1 VTRSTNK
8 LLPRLSL
15 FDRLLQGDSLETDRN
30 ADRAWRELRDSVRRD
45 LEILFTTRPR
55 YLSIA
60 PKLEELRSSIL
71 TFGMQDIQ
79 TQQLA
84 TSSQLEQFRFMLES
98 LIRKFEPRFRDVSI
112 ELLTT
117 TDTLDR
123 TLRFRI
129 HAILQTNA
137 TSEPVTYDT
146 AVEPVS
152 GRLMLVA
159 DSSWARPKSGDQ

>member
-1 VTRSTNK
+1 MTRSANK

-60 PKLEELRSSIL
+60 QTLEELRLSVL
-71 TFGMQDIQ
+71 TFGMQDVQ

-84 TSSQLEQFRFMLES
+84 NSSQLEQFRLMLEA
-98 LIRKFEPRFRDVSI
+98 LIGKFEPRFRDVSV
-112 ELLTT
+112 ELLTSV
-117 TDTLDR
+117 DTLDR
-123 TLRFRI
+123 TLRFRV
-129 HAILQTNA
+129 HAILRTDAN
-137 TSEPVTYDT
+137 SEPVIYDT
-146 AVEPVS
+146 AVDPVS
-152 GRLMLVA
+152 GRLILVA
-159 DSSWARPKSGDQ
+159 DSSWARAKASGQ